1 MVNPECRIV
10 IDEEAKQSLRKAY
23 EYIRTQ
29 SIQNA
34 EIVRSGIL
42 DSIKNLTN
50 HPEMYPPDKYRI
62 DKDKSFR
69 AYELYSYR
77 ISYHVSA
84 NEIRILRIRHT
95 KMNPVNY

>member
-1 MVNPECRIV
+1 MVNPERRIV
-10 IDEEAKQSLRKAY
+10 IDEEAIQALRKAY

-50 HPEMYPPDKYRI
+50 HPEIHPPDKYRI

-84 NEIRILRIRHT
+84 NEIRILRIRNT